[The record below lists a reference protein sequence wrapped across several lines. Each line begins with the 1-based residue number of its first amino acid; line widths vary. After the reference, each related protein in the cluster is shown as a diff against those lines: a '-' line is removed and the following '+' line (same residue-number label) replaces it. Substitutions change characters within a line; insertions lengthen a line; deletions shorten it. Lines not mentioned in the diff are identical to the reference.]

1 MEMGRVIECYFNR
14 KLNPKRIKKYLEE
27 INPNLGYRERDQ
39 DHIVVSCVQR
49 SIKLVGRI
57 EEYIDLVDSFISQAA
72 KRGSGLIVFP
82 EYNFF
87 DLLGI
92 LPGIRSINAYLNKKF
107 SPAERNNSTD
117 GSNKG
122 NAFLQEFFF
131 SVAKPIQNAIEI
143 IMGGLARKYRIYVYT
158 GSYLIR
164 EEDGLYNGGAIISPQ
179 GEILGVQKKL
189 HLTDFEEGLG
199 IKRGDFLNVFQL
211 DIGKVACPICMDAT
225 YFETFKLARSLG
237 CDLVILPI
245 ANNEEYNLFR
255 ALRGIWP
262 RVQESYVFGL
272 KPSLNGWL
280 CGLHFTGKAGIFA
293 PLEITDRKDGII
305 SMAKKDEGDF
315 MITGRINLKD
325 LYRVRQNDEYYGDVN
340 TEFEKNYFINTYK
353 GV

>member
-1 MEMGRVIECYFNR
+1 
-14 KLNPKRIKKYLEE
+14 
-27 INPNLGYRERDQ
+27 
-39 DHIVVSCVQR
+39 
-49 SIKLVGRI
+49 
-57 EEYIDLVDSFISQAA
+57 
-72 KRGSGLIVFP
+72 
-82 EYNFF
+82 
-87 DLLGI
+87 
-92 LPGIRSINAYLNKKF
+92 
-107 SPAERNNSTD
+107 
-117 GSNKG
+117 
-122 NAFLQEFFF
+122 
-131 SVAKPIQNAIEI
+131 
-143 IMGGLARKYRIYVYT
+143 
-158 GSYLIR
+158 
-164 EEDGLYNGGAIISPQ
+164 
-179 GEILGVQKKL
+179 
-189 HLTDFEEGLG
+189 
-199 IKRGDFLNVFQL
+199 
-211 DIGKVACPICMDAT
+211 MDAT